1 MADTLTETA
10 TCPKCKADVRPGSAF
25 CYNCGGQLTPEKNE
39 VPAVAT
45 SAENDAPAPQEE
57 KVTQPAPGLRT
68 ARDIRRRERTAERK
82 PREISWEP
90 ARGSEIQLLILCG
103 AVLVFTIVVIGLALY
118 LK

>member
-1 MADTLTETA
+1 MADALTETS

-25 CYNCGGQLTPEKNE
+25 CYNCGGQIRQDE
-39 VPAVAT
+39 PAVSDNLEAVDG
-45 SAENDAPAPQEE
+45 EKPKPPEE

-68 ARDIRRRERTAERK
+68 ARDIRRRERATERK

-90 ARGSEIQLLILCG
+90 ASGSEIQLLILCA